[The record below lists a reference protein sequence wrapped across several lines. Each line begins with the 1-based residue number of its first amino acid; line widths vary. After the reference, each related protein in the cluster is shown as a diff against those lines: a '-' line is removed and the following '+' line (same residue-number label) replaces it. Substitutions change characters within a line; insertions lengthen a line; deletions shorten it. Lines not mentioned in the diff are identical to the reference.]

1 MLKASE
7 AITRCTDL
15 LRLTQMNRARYFMAE
30 TMALLFDAEHVSV
43 IGRDMTNENYLELAS
58 TPRKENYFETT
69 IENSESNGDLLSW
82 AFLQIGVQQLD
93 FAKSADYIRELVE
106 KFFFPINTQYAYI
119 IPGIVK
125 PNKYAEIIFL
135 VSLKTKGVVLKTI
148 DVAQALANFFAT
160 FNRLSVNCNKVEF
173 HEEVLEKSVA
183 ALSSILKKH
192 DGLVDEQV
200 SNTLIGISSN
210 IEKIRNEIR
219 LFGPMNTAV
228 LIQGDTG
235 TGKEL
240 VAKALHNFSNRK
252 TEPFVAVNM
261 ASLNSN
267 LMESEFFGYV
277 KGAFTG
283 AEKNKEGYLGAAGK
297 GTLFLDEIGDLTPQ
311 LQAKLLRVLQEKK
324 FNPVGSTKECQ
335 FEARVVSA
343 THKNLAAMVN
353 DGTFRKDLYYRIAE
367 SLISIS
373 NLAERPTDISPLS
386 LAFINDYNRA
396 VGTEFKL
403 SRECLD
409 TLMELDYP
417 GNVRQLKSLIINIC
431 AIANTVEAITP
442 EIIKTIY
449 NNDVVNKITN
459 EQSPLALMHTKG
471 LIEACNA
478 FEKDAL
484 IKFSHEFRGPRSAM
498 AHALKISE
506 RSLYNKFKKYGL
518 EGSGNEALV

>member
-1 MLKASE
+1 MLGASQ

-15 LRLTQMNRARYFMAE
+15 LRLTQVNRARRFMAE
-30 TMALLFDAEHVSV
+30 TIAQLFDSDHVSV
-43 IGRDMTNENYLELAS
+43 VGRDITNENYLELAS
-58 TPRKENYFETT
+58 TPPKENYFETT
-69 IENSESNGDLLSW
+69 IDKSECSGGLLSW
-82 AFLQIGVQQLD
+82 AFLQIGVQHLS
-93 FAKSADYIRELVE
+93 FAKNSSYMRELVQ
-106 KFFFPINTQYAYI
+106 KFFFPIDSQCACI

-125 PNKYAEIIFL
+125 PDKYADLIFF
-135 VSLKTKGVVLKTI
+135 VSLRTNSFVSKII

-160 FNRLSVNCNKVEF
+160 FNRLSVDRNKVKF

-183 ALSSILKKH
+183 ALSSTLKKH

-200 SNTLIGISSN
+200 ANTLIGISGN

-240 VAKALHNFSNRK
+240 VAKALHNFSMRK
-252 TEPFVAVNM
+252 AEPFVAVNM

-283 AEKNKEGYLGAAGK
+283 AEKNKEGFLGAARK

-311 LQAKLLRVLQEKK
+311 LQAKLLRVLQEKT
-324 FNPVGSTKECQ
+324 FNPVGSTKECHFQ
-335 FEARVVSA
+335 ARVVSA
-343 THKNLAAMVN
+343 THKNLALMVN
-353 DGTFRKDLYYRIAE
+353 EGTFRKDLYYRIAE
-367 SLISIS
+367 SLIRIS
-373 NLAERPTDISPLS
+373 NLAERPMDIRPLAE
-386 LAFINDYNRA
+386 AFVNDYNRA
-396 VGTEFKL
+396 VGTNYKL
-403 SRECLD
+403 SCENLD
-409 TLMELDYP
+409 TLMGFDFP

-431 AIANTVEAITP
+431 AIANTVEPITP

-449 NNDVVNKITN
+449 NNDLVSTTTNK
-459 EQSPLALMHTKG
+459 QSPFALMHTKG

-484 IKFSHEFRGPRSAM
+484 IKFSREFRGSRSAM

-518 EGSGNEALV
+518 EGSGDEALV